1 MNTVIIAVGTIV
13 LIGLGIVIGV
23 STDTEAHRV
32 HWREIAHE
40 RRERR
45 GELAALEHE
54 RERLREQRR
63 KLTEEVLWL
72 RNQSAN
78 LCEQCPLWRFRP

>member
-1 MNTVIIAVGTIV
+1 MNAVIIAVGTIV

-32 HWREIAHE
+32 RWRETAHE

-45 GELAALEHE
+45 AELAAMEHE
-54 RERLREQRR
+54 RRRLREQCR
-63 KLTEEVLWL
+63 KLKEELLWL
-72 RNQSAN
+72 RDQSPD
-78 LCEQCPLWRFRP
+78 LCENCPLWRFKP